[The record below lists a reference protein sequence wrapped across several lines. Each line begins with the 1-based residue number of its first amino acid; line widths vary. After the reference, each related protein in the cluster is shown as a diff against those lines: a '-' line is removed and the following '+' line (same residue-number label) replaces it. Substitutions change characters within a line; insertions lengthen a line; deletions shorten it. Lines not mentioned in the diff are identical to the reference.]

1 MCENRKIIFNR
12 LQKITTNKLIPSH
25 SSKAIL
31 IFIITKRGE
40 ARDGGRFDSWRGQ
53 NRSVWCLYR
62 HESGRQGGDRSVQGR
77 AKAISIGTPR
87 QRERRRDVQSITRD
101 PAAMLVAL
109 ISAVIHSKHF

>member
-1 MCENRKIIFNR
+1 M
-12 LQKITTNKLIPSH
+12 
-25 SSKAIL
+25 IL
-31 IFIITKRGE
+31 IFSITKIGVEVKGDLIHRRKRGGSRGE
-40 ARDGGRFDSWRGQ
+40 GRDRIDRYGVSIDTKVEDRG
-53 NRSVWCLYR
+53 N
-62 HESGRQGGDRSVQGR
+62 RSVQGR